1 MLVNLKQIRLD
12 KGLTLK
18 QLSLKTG
25 LSTTYLNDLENLNRK
40 NPSYK
45 KLNKILEVL
54 EVTIEQLEGKY

>member
-12 KGLTLK
+12 KKLTLK